1 MTDARSAHPAKTRT
15 EVHIRVGIA
24 TAYPLVLE
32 AFGKLLETD
41 PRITV
46 IGEAQSTDDAL
57 ALARTHAPD
66 VLLLDDAMLATPVA
80 STLREL
86 SQQAPSVRTLVVTSD
101 GDTDYALEALAH
113 GARGVILK
121 RAPSHLLFKSIYTVS
136 GGSYWV
142 GRDCV
147 DGLIDRLREH
157 GSWPTTG
164 GAAALGLSARELE
177 VVSTI
182 VAGYTNDEIAKALRI
197 SVKTVKR
204 HLTSI
209 FSKVG
214 TSNRLELA
222 SFAIR
227 NRLASEPPPTP
238 SSPPHRT

>member
-1 MTDARSAHPAKTRT
+1 
-15 EVHIRVGIA
+15 VGIA

-41 PRITV
+41 PRIAV
-46 IGEAQSTDDAL
+46 IGEAQTTDDAL
-57 ALARTHAPD
+57 TLARIQSPD
-66 VLLLDDAMLATPVA
+66 VLLLDDAMLATTPVA

-86 SQQAPSVRTLVVTSD
+86 SKQAPSVRTLVVTSD
-101 GDTDYALEALAH
+101 DDTGYALDALAH

-136 GGSYWV
+136 AGSYWV

-147 DGLIDRLREH
+147 DGLIDRLRARD
-157 GSWPTTG
+157 SWPTTG

-238 SSPPHRT
+238 PSAPHRT